1 MTDDDNLSEI
11 KIGCL
16 GDSSVGK
23 TLLAKAYV
31 KDRKLDYTLSTI
43 GVEFLKT
50 KRTLSDGN
58 KYKVI
63 IYDTAGQERYRSLSL
78 NSIRHCDGVILMYD
92 ITNRESFNSISTWIQ
107 NIYDIKDK
115 DFPFILIGNKCDL
128 KDKREVSTEE
138 GLEAAE
144 QYNTKYFETSAKEG
158 INVEKSI
165 DEFLNIMLSKNLIK
179 IKKIKKEER
188 ITLDVRKSTGK
199 KKHNCCKK

>member
-1 MTDDDNLSEI
+1 
-11 KIGCL
+11 
-16 GDSSVGK
+16 
-23 TLLAKAYV
+23 
-31 KDRKLDYTLSTI
+31 
-43 GVEFLKT
+43 
-50 KRTLSDGN
+50 
-58 KYKVI
+58 
-63 IYDTAGQERYRSLSL
+63 
-78 NSIRHCDGVILMYD
+78 MYD

-199 KKHNCCKK
+199 KKHNCCSKK